1 MLACDDLHVRY
12 GRVPVLHG
20 VSLTVQPDELVALIG
35 PNGAGKTTT
44 LKTIVGL
51 LAPARGSV
59 TFNGR
64 ALGGRDPAD
73 IVADGIALV
82 PQGRMVFQS
91 LTVQDNLLLG
101 AYRAGSAAAANGRLE
116 ETLQLFPALR
126 DRLRQIGGTL
136 SGGQQQMLAIARAL
150 MSTPALLILDEPS
163 TGLAPQIVQSIF
175 VTLRAL
181 HRAGTMILLVEQNA
195 RIALDLATRAYVM
208 ESGTIVAEG
217 SAAALR
223 SDERVMAAYLG

>member
-20 VSLTVQPDELVALIG
+20 VSLTVRPDELVALIG

-51 LAPARGSV
+51 LAPAHGSI

-64 ALGGRDPAD
+64 ALNGRDPAD

-91 LTVQDNLLLG
+91 LTVRDNLLLG
-101 AYRAGSAAAANGRLE
+101 AYRTGDATAANGRLE
-116 ETLQLFPALR
+116 EMLQLFPAFR
-126 DRLRQIGGTL
+126 DRLRQMGGTL

-150 MSTPALLILDEPS
+150 MSSPALLILDEPS

-195 RIALDLATRAYVM
+195 RIALDVATRAYVM
-208 ESGTIVAEG
+208 ESGIIVAEG
-217 SAAALR
+217 PAATLR
-223 SDERVMAAYLG
+223 TDERVMAAYLG

>member
-1 MLACDDLHVRY
+1 MLACDDLYVRY

-20 VSLTVQPDELVALIG
+20 VSLTVQPDEIVALIG

-51 LAPARGSV
+51 LAPAQGAI
-59 TFNGR
+59 TFNGHT
-64 ALGGRDPAD
+64 LGGRDPAD
-73 IVADGIALV
+73 IVAYGIALV

-91 LTVQDNLLLG
+91 LTVRDNLLLG
-101 AYRAGSAAAANGRLE
+101 AYRTRDTTAANGRLE
-116 ETLQLFPALR
+116 EMLQLFPAFR
-126 DRLRQIGGTL
+126 DRLHHVGGTL

-150 MSTPALLILDEPS
+150 MSSPALLILDEPS

-175 VTLRAL
+175 ATLRAL

-195 RIALDLATRAYVM
+195 RIALDVATRAYVL

-217 SAAALR
+217 PAATLR